1 MKKRLQGENEKKLI
15 FFGHFLTGCEEFL
28 LNLKHKIKEAIF
40 IASFIKININVK
52 QRVADYSTIHLML
65 YLPDLKLSMTH
76 YQTLY
81 LHHLGQD

>member
-40 IASFIKININVK
+40 IASFIKINFNVK
-52 QRVADYSTIHLML
+52 QRVADYSTTHLMS

-76 YQTLY
+76 Y
-81 LHHLGQD
+81 